1 MGAEVKL
8 RQALESRRFLRG
20 VDACTV
26 AGSRPDVTAYH
37 EYVKKHTLHV
47 NRYD

>member
-1 MGAEVKL
+1 LGAEVKL

-20 VDACTV
+20 VNACAV

-37 EYVKKHTLHV
+37 EYV
-47 NRYD
+47 